1 MLLAQVQPVLEVVTS
16 VVANEGQHSHRVA
29 ANHADSALS
38 SRGGLGGE
46 GNCAEHALLPA
57 LGLRNQGDGGLAAT
71 TQNDSAQRHTLGV
84 VVLGSEH
91 VDLGCGGA
99 EAGVRVSCRAAGL
112 GGPVLTGPVNQ
123 VCGSLVGLALPPDGA
138 VVGQCNVGED
148 GVALGDSLH
157 SVRIGGV
164 TGARCHAEQASLGV
178 DHACLVVLVELDPC
192 DVVADHLSLPAV
204 NGGLH
209 HCEVGL
215 ATCGGE
221 RCGNVANLALGVG
234 DLQDEHVLCHPALV
248 ATDNGC
254 DTQCVALLTE
264 QCVTAVTGAEGPDF
278 AGLGELDD
286 VLLGIAR
293 PGNIF
298 LTGLQGCTNT
308 VQSLDEEAVGLVQ
321 LGKNVLTDGCHDAHG
336 ADNVCGVAELNS
348 NLGVLSLQG
357 AHDEGNNVHG
367 AAAHG
372 ALEQAGQGL
381 LHFDGVAPVVG
392 RACAFFS
399 LGADEGA
406 LLDACNVVGIGESC
420 VRVREFVIAE
430 ANKGTGVNQFLCQAV
445 VFFLG
450 AIDPVDVCG
459 LGQGRNFANP
469 IQKALV
475 GSGCTLQLLFELS
488 RESTS

>member
-1 MLLAQVQPVLEVVTS
+1 MLLAQIQPVLEVITS

-123 VCGSLVGLALPPDGA
+123 VRGSLVGLTLPPDGA

-157 SVRIGGV
+157 SVRVGGV
-164 TGARCHAEQASLGV
+164 AGARCHAEQASLGV

-192 DVVADHLSLPAV
+192 DVIADHLSLPAV
-204 NGGLH
+204 NGGFH

-221 RCGNVANLALGVG
+221 RCGDVANLALGVG
-234 DLQDEHVLCHPALV
+234 NLQDEHVLRHPALI

-264 QCVTAVTGAEGPDF
+264 QCVTAVAGTEGPDL

-286 VLLGIAR
+286 VLLGVAG
-293 PGNIF
+293 PGNVF
-298 LTGLQGCTNT
+298 LTGLQGCTDR
-308 VQSLDEEAVGLVQ
+308 VQSLNEEAVGLVQ
-321 LGKNVLTDGCHDAHG
+321 LGKNVLTNGCHDAHG

-372 ALEQAGQGL
+372 ALEQTGQGL

-399 LGADEGA
+399 LGADEGT
-406 LLDACNVVGIGESC
+406 LLDACNVVGVGESC

-430 ANKGTGVNQFLCQAV
+430 ANKGTGVDQFLCQAV

-450 AIDPVDVCG
+450 AIDPVDVRG

>member
-1 MLLAQVQPVLEVVTS
+1 MLEVVTS
-16 VVANEGQHSHRVA
+16 VVTDEGQHSHRIA

-38 SRGGLGGE
+38 SRSGLRGE

-112 GGPVLTGPVNQ
+112 GGPVLAGPVNQ
-123 VCGSLVGLALPPDGA
+123 VSGSLVGLALPPDGA

-157 SVRIGGV
+157 SVRVGGV
-164 TGARCHAEQASLGV
+164 TGTRCHAEQASLGV
-178 DHACLVVLVELDPC
+178 DHACLVVLVELNPC

-215 ATCGGE
+215 TASRGE
-221 RCGNVANLALGVG
+221 RCGDVANLALGVG
-234 DLQDEHVLCHPALV
+234 HLQDEHVLCHPALV

-254 DTQCVALLTE
+254 DTQCVALLAE
-264 QCVTAVTGAEGPDF
+264 QCVTAVAGTEGPNL

-286 VLLGIAR
+286 VLLGVAG
-293 PGNIF
+293 PGNVF
-298 LTGLQGCTNT
+298 LTGLQGCTDR

-321 LGKNVLTDGCHDAHG
+321 LGKNVLTNGCHDAHG

-406 LLDACNVVGIGESC
+406 LLDTCNVIGIGESC

-430 ANKGTGVNQFLCQAV
+430 ANKGASVDQFLCQAV

-450 AIDPVDVCG
+450 TVDPVDVCG

-475 GSGCTLQLLFELS
+475 GSGCALQLLFELS